1 MQINLC
7 KVEKDWII
15 LFKLQCFIFLFN
27 DKGNK
32 VCNQCFK
39 KISYGFSLHFKF
51 KNPYFTYKTS
61 QPYSNN
67 IVSNV
72 MTPWSRIQKYARI
85 GSLFCFCFVGFIFF
99 FVSLRIDL
107 KQHAGKVCIWELEMP
122 LVIEFVECRTE
133 RVVVFQMKVVHF
145 GFRCSEATIFT
156 HIHL

>member
-85 GSLFCFCFVGFIFF
+85 GFLFCFCFVDFIFF
-99 FVSLRIDL
+99 CFFKNWPEAACWQSLHLRTWNASCHRTCGVPDWKGGCL
-107 KQHAGKVCIWELEMP
+107 SNEGSALRVP
-122 LVIEFVECRTE
+122 L
-133 RVVVFQMKVVHF
+133 
-145 GFRCSEATIFT
+145 
-156 HIHL
+156 